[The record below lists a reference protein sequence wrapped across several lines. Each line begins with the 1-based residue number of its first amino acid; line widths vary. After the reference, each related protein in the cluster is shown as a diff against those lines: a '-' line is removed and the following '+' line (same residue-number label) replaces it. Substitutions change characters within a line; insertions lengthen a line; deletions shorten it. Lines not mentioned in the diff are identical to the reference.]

1 MNELPYIKL
10 TLLTDI
16 GGLADDGYYHVPMA
30 IESWPPGI
38 KVQRILQLALT
49 SLQEDTRDDTEV

>member
-49 SLQEDTRDDTEV
+49 SLQEEAND